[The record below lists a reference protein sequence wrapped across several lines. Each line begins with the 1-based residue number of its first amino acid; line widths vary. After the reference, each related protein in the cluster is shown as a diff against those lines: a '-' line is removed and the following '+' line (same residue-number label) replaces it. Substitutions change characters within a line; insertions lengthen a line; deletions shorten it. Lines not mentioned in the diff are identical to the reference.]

1 MSRPWYALPEEQ
13 EHKAFLEGLEQF
25 NAGDYYAAHD
35 TWEEIWQ
42 DLDGRRATFYRVLI
56 QTAVIPVLMQNRQGA
71 GVRAVFRT
79 VSDMLRELPDRYRG
93 IDLAQ
98 VGRDLTAAVNW
109 IVNRPPGAWRDVAK
123 RTPDG
128 EAIMF
133 DPDRTF
139 QIRLHYD
146 PFVEP
151 RAGDFEADSHQ
162 S

>member
-13 EHKAFLEGLEQF
+13 EREAFLKGLEQF
-25 NAGDYYAAHD
+25 NAGEYYAAHD

-42 DLDGRRATFYRVLI
+42 ELDGGRATFYRMLI
-56 QTAVIPVLMQNRQGA
+56 QTAVIHVLMQNRQGA

-79 VSDMLRELPDRYRG
+79 VKDMLGELPDRYRG
-93 IDLAQ
+93 IDLARLD
-98 VGRDLTAAVNW
+98 RDLTAAVEW

-133 DPDRTF
+133 DPERTF
-139 QIRLHYD
+139 VIPLQYD
-146 PFVEP
+146 PSVEP
-151 RAGDFEADSHQ
+151 HEGDGE
-162 S
+162 

>member
-1 MSRPWYALPEEQ
+1 MSRPWYALAEEQ
-13 EHKAFLEGLEQF
+13 EQEAFLKGLEQF

-56 QTAVIPVLMQNRQGA
+56 QTAVIHVLMQNRQGA

-79 VSDMLRELPDRYRG
+79 VKDMLRELPERYRG

-98 VGRDLTAAVNW
+98 VGRDLTAAVEW
-109 IVNRPPGAWRDVAK
+109 IVSRPPGVWREVAK
-123 RTPDG
+123 RTPEG

-133 DPDRTF
+133 DLERTF
-139 QIRLHYD
+139 QIPLLYD
-146 PFVEP
+146 PFVDP
-151 RAGDFEADSHQ
+151 RSDDVEADSPRE
-162 S
+162 